1 MISEKWISS
10 FFTRKIIEKRKII
23 INLSEFSKM
32 FQKRTKVTHLNN
44 GFRKIGKWAF

>member
-23 INLSEFSKM
+23 MNLSVFSQM
-32 FQKRTKVTHLNN
+32 FQKYAKATHLNN
-44 GFRKIGKWAF
+44 GFRKIGKWTF